1 MECAAQSFLCTSL
14 GPILTIWT
22 AGAGY
27 FQTDPSII
35 SFSASFFFFFH
46 FFCEIASHWILH
58 ITPAWT
64 WPPPDCR
71 AKYEYSSY
79 KSWRRSPHTLLT
91 VSHVCK
97 IGVDYLQL
105 LHSIYNLCLL
115 LLCTTCMKC
124 IKMIHRQ
131 CFFICKW
138 PPQNESRFW
147 KWPSSKMA
155 TPSPVTGKKRPVCYK
170 NVTGN
175 ALIKKVQ

>member
-35 SFSASFFFFFH
+35 SFSARFFFFI
-46 FFCEIASHWILH
+46 FFCEIASLWILH

-64 WPPPDCR
+64 RPPPDCC

-79 KSWRRSPHTLLT
+79 KSWQRSPHTLLT
-91 VSHVCK
+91 VSHVYK

-105 LHSIYNLCLL
+105 LHSIYNLWLL

-124 IKMIHRQ
+124 IKNNDPQAMFLYLHMT
-131 CFFICKW
+131 
-138 PPQNESRFW
+138 PQNESRFW

-155 TPSPVTGKKRPVCYK
+155 TPSPLTGKKRPVSC
-170 NVTGN
+170 
-175 ALIKKVQ
+175 KKCPWKCVN